1 VKPIHLNLASRPFR
15 DYRPVYAVVVIM
27 ALVTAFL
34 ALNNVDTFLRYRTE
48 TKTTR
53 ADIDKLGEQIAGEQR
68 QTETLT
74 QRLKG
79 VDIKLLASQTEFA
92 NAQLAERAF
101 SWSELLDRL
110 ERVLPTDVRLVSVS
124 PSFSKDGLVHL
135 SMTCITK
142 TGEGLT
148 ATINRFNG
156 DSHFANTFPTIETV
170 NGGVG
175 EPREYHITL
184 GVDYRPS
191 IARRVE

>member
-1 VKPIHLNLASRPFR
+1 VKPIHLNLAARPFR
-15 DYRPVYAVVVIM
+15 DYRPVYAAVVVM
-27 ALVTAFL
+27 ALLTAFL

-53 ADIDKLGEQIAGEQR
+53 ANIAKLEEQVADEQHR
-68 QTETLT
+68 TESFA
-74 QRLKG
+74 QRLRG
-79 VDIKLLASQTEFA
+79 FDLKLLASQTEFA

-110 ERVLPTDVRLVSVS
+110 EKVLPPDVRLQSVS
-124 PSFSKDGLVHL
+124 PSFEKDGLVHL
-135 SMTCITK
+135 SMTCIGK
-142 TGEGLT
+142 TGEDLT

-156 DSHFANTFPTIETV
+156 DQHFANAFPATEAILGT
-170 NGGVG
+170 
-175 EPREYHITL
+175 EYHFTL

>member
-15 DYRPVYAVVVIM
+15 DYRPVYAAVVLM
-27 ALVTAFL
+27 ALLTAFL

-53 ADIDKLGEQIAGEQR
+53 ANIAKLEQQVAE
-68 QTETLT
+68 EHSKSEVLA
-74 QRLKG
+74 QRLRG
-79 VDIKLLASQTEFA
+79 VDLKLLASQTEFA

-110 ERVLPTDVRLVSVS
+110 EKVLPNDVRIQSVT
-124 PSFSKDGLVHL
+124 PSFDKDGLVHL

-156 DSHFANTFPTIETV
+156 DQHFANAFPTSETAMTSDY
-170 NGGVG
+170 
-175 EPREYHITL
+175 RFTL

-191 IARRVE
+191 VARRVE

>member
-1 VKPIHLNLASRPFR
+1 MKPIHLNLASRPFR
-15 DYRPVYAVVVIM
+15 DYRPVYAAVVIM
-27 ALVTAFL
+27 ALLTAFL

-53 ADIDKLGEQIAGEQR
+53 ANIAKLEQQIADEQR
-68 QTETLT
+68 RTESFA
-74 QRLKG
+74 QRLRG
-79 VDIKLLASQTEFA
+79 IDLKLLASQTEFA

-110 ERVLPTDVRLVSVS
+110 ERVLPTDVRLLSVA
-124 PSFSKDGLVHL
+124 PSFEKDGLVHL
-135 SMTCITK
+135 SMTCIAK

-156 DSHFANTFPTIETV
+156 DQHFANAFPASETV
-170 NGGVG
+170 NGT
-175 EPREYHITL
+175 EYHFTL

>member
-15 DYRPVYAVVVIM
+15 DYRPVYAAVVLM
-27 ALVTAFL
+27 ALLTAFL

-53 ADIDKLGEQIAGEQR
+53 ADIAKLEQQIADEKRG
-68 QTETLT
+68 TEILA
-74 QRLKG
+74 QRLRG
-79 VDIKLLASQTEFA
+79 VDLKLLASQTEFA

-110 ERVLPTDVRLVSVS
+110 EKVLPANVRLQSVT
-124 PSFSKDGLVHL
+124 PSFDKDGLVHL

-156 DSHFANTFPTIETV
+156 EPHFANAFPASESAMAT
-170 NGGVG
+170 
-175 EPREYHITL
+175 EYQFTL

>member
-15 DYRPVYAVVVIM
+15 DYRPVYAAVVLM
-27 ALVTAFL
+27 ALLTAFL

-53 ADIDKLGEQIAGEQR
+53 ADIAKLDQQIAEEHR
-68 QTETLT
+68 RTETLV
-74 QRLKG
+74 QRLRG
-79 VDIKLLASQTEFA
+79 VDLKLLVSQTEFA

-110 ERVLPTDVRLVSVS
+110 EKVLPTDVRLQSVT
-124 PSFSKDGLVHL
+124 PSFEKDGLVHL
-135 SMTCITK
+135 SMTCVTK

-156 DSHFANTFPTIETV
+156 DPHFANAFPTSEMV
-170 NGGVG
+170 AGN
-175 EPREYHITL
+175 EYLFTL

>member
-1 VKPIHLNLASRPFR
+1 MKPIHINLASRPFR

-27 ALVTAFL
+27 ALLTAFL

-53 ADIDKLGEQIAGEQR
+53 GDIAKLAQQIADEKQKA
-68 QTETLT
+68 QTVT
-74 QRLKG
+74 QRLRG
-79 VDIKLLASQTEFA
+79 FDLKLLASQTEFA
-92 NAQLAERAF
+92 NSQLAERAF

-110 ERVLPTDVRLVSVS
+110 EHVLPSDVRLQSVT
-124 PSFSKDGLVHL
+124 PSFAKDGLVHL
-135 SMTCITK
+135 SMTCVAK
-142 TGEGLT
+142 TGEGLS

-156 DSHFANTFPTIETV
+156 DPHFANAFPTSEAQN
-170 NGGVG
+170 NG
-175 EPREYHITL
+175 EWHITL

>member
-1 VKPIHLNLASRPFR
+1 VKPLHLNLASRPFR
-15 DYRPVYAVVVIM
+15 DYRPVYAAVVLM
-27 ALVTAFL
+27 ALLTAFL

-53 ADIDKLGEQIAGEQR
+53 ANIAKLELQIADEQR
-68 QTETLT
+68 RTETFA
-74 QRLKG
+74 QRLRG
-79 VDIKLLASQTEFA
+79 VDLKLLASQTEFA

-110 ERVLPTDVRLVSVS
+110 EKVLPNDVRLLSVN
-124 PSFSKDGLVHL
+124 PSFDKDGLVHL

-148 ATINRFNG
+148 ATINRFNA
-156 DSHFANTFPTIETV
+156 DPHFANAFPLNETAE
-170 NGGVG
+170 GT
-175 EPREYHITL
+175 EYHFVL

>member
-1 VKPIHLNLASRPFR
+1 MKPIHLNLASRPFR
-15 DYRPVYAVVVIM
+15 DYRPVYAVVVVM
-27 ALVTAFL
+27 ALLTAFL

-53 ADIDKLGEQIAGEQR
+53 ANIDKLEQQIADEQHK
-68 QTETLT
+68 TDTLS

-79 VDIKLLASQTEFA
+79 VDLKLLASQTEFA

-110 ERVLPTDVRLVSVS
+110 ERVLPSDVRLQSVV
-124 PSFSKDGLVHL
+124 PAFAKDGLVHL

-142 TGEGLT
+142 TGDGLN

-156 DSHFANTFPTIETV
+156 DPRFANAFPTNQTL
-170 NGGVG
+170 NGG
-175 EPREYHITL
+175 EYRITL

>member
-1 VKPIHLNLASRPFR
+1 VKPLHLNLASRPFR
-15 DYRPVYAVVVIM
+15 DYRPVYAAVVLM
-27 ALVTAFL
+27 ALLTAFL

-53 ADIDKLGEQIAGEQR
+53 ANIARLEQQVADEQR
-68 QTETLT
+68 RTETFA
-74 QRLKG
+74 QRLRG
-79 VDIKLLASQTEFA
+79 VDLKLLASQAEFA

-110 ERVLPTDVRLVSVS
+110 EKVLPNDVRIQSVT
-124 PSFSKDGLVHL
+124 PSFDKDGLVHL
-135 SMTCITK
+135 SMSCITK

-156 DSHFANTFPTIETV
+156 DPHFANAFPLNETV
-170 NGGVG
+170 NGT
-175 EPREYHITL
+175 EYHFIL

>member
-15 DYRPVYAVVVIM
+15 DYRPVYAVVVVM
-27 ALVTAFL
+27 ALLTAFL

-53 ADIDKLGEQIAGEQR
+53 ANIDKLEQQIADEQHKADA
-68 QTETLT
+68 LT

-79 VDIKLLASQTEFA
+79 VDLKLLASQTEFA

-110 ERVLPTDVRLVSVS
+110 ERVLPADVRLQSVT
-124 PSFSKDGLVHL
+124 PSFAKDGLVHL
-135 SMTCITK
+135 SMTCVTK
-142 TGEGLT
+142 TGDGLT
-148 ATINRFNG
+148 ATLNRFNG
-156 DSHFANTFPTIETV
+156 DPHFANAFPNNETQAT
-170 NGGVG
+170 G
-175 EPREYHITL
+175 EFRITL
-184 GVDYRPS
+184 SVDYRPS